1 MPNLKD
7 IRKRIGSVK
16 NTQKITGAMKMVA
29 AAKLRRA
36 QDRLVASRPYARH
49 MDAVIKS
56 VAERVEGESHP
67 LLEQREQVDNIL
79 LIVLSS
85 NRGLCGGFNTNLFR
99 TVGSFIREQKIAGI
113 NVNIITVGLKAQ
125 VHFSRGSHEIV
136 DSFPELIGN
145 VTYENAKELAN
156 IAISGFTEGKYDAVY
171 LCYNQFISAINYNSL
186 VSPLLPLSIDSLKS
200 DGAHEVDNSDP
211 NAIMAAGE
219 YIYEPDV
226 QTLLSQLLPG
236 HIEIQ
241 TMQALFESEA
251 AEYGARMTAMDGA
264 TNNATD
270 MISRLTL
277 QYNRARQAY
286 ITREIVE
293 IVSGA
298 ESLKG

>member
-56 VAERVEGESHP
+56 VAARVEDQTHP
-67 LLEQREQVDNIL
+67 LLEKREQVDNIL
-79 LIVLSS
+79 LIVMSS

-99 TVGSFIREQKIAGI
+99 ATNHFIREQQIAGVKVDI
-113 NVNIITVGLKAQ
+113 ATVGRKAEA
-125 VHFSRGSHEIV
+125 HYGRRDLEIV
-136 DSFPELIGN
+136 HRFPDLIGN
-145 VTYENAKELAN
+145 VTFESAKELAN
-156 IAISGFTEGKYDAVY
+156 IAISSFGEGTYDAVY

-186 VSPLLPLSIDSLKS
+186 VSQLLPLSIDDLKT
-200 DGAHEVDNSDP
+200 DGKHETDPADP
-211 NAIMAAGE
+211 NAIMVGGE